1 MNKNFKTIGAAALA
15 VAAILAGTT
24 SCADERENM
33 SGQGHLTL
41 STSIMS
47 DVKVASRA
55 STEEELAEKAIV
67 WISNSKGAVR
77 KYNGLANVP
86 AEGIDLLTDHY
97 IAEVWTGDSVSA
109 SFDSKWFKGRE
120 EFDIVKDQNTNV
132 NIRCKVANTVVSV
145 VYKDGVDEL
154 LKDYTMTVGHARG
167 DLVFEGRDER
177 KGYFMMP
184 STDKNIKWNLQG
196 TLASGTVY
204 TRSGVIENVKPATEY
219 IITVGYTDNPSQ
231 QGGGYFTINIDER
244 TIDVNE
250 EIIIKLAP
258 QFEGYDF
265 DFNEG
270 ITGEVGKLGRH
281 SVLVRGVGNLT
292 SVILRSDALTS
303 IIGGNDID
311 LLAKETTDAVRQSLI
326 DGGINFT
333 YSYNEELDASVL
345 KANFEETFLNGLKEG
360 EYDIV
365 FTATDTQD
373 KTTSGTL
380 HITATNAPV
389 RVNDVILTDVW
400 ATSVTLHGDI
410 LQTGA
415 TNPGIAY
422 RVKGA
427 TEWAK
432 ADVSVNGTTIT
443 AAISGLRPGTEYEY
457 TAIAD
462 GYESPSVKTFVTETA
477 SQLPNASFEEWQDSS
492 APFLVY
498 ASGGQMF
505 WDTGNHGS
513 STMGKNVTEPATD
526 KVHAGSRSIK
536 LSSQFVGVGIIGK
549 FAAGNVFVGKYLETT
564 GTDGVLGWGRP
575 WTSRPKALKGWMHY
589 TPAEIGWVG
598 SGTPSGVAKGDMDTA
613 IIYIAILDSSTK
625 EHKGENF
632 PVIVKTKSSER
643 TLFNKNDSNVIA
655 YGELVISQ
663 ATNGDALVEFTIP
676 IEYYRTDLKASNI
689 MITAA
694 ASRYGDYFTG
704 GNSVLYLDDLQLV
717 Y

>member
-1 MNKNFKTIGAAALA
+1 MKKNFKTIGATALA
-15 VAAILAGTT
+15 VAAILAGST

-33 SGQGHLTL
+33 SGKGHLTL

-55 STEEELAEKAIV
+55 TTEEELSEKAIV

-77 KYNGLANVP
+77 KYNGLSNVP

-132 NIRCKVANTVVSV
+132 NIRCTVANTVVSV

-154 LKDYTMTVGHARG
+154 LSDYTMTVGHARG
-167 DLVFEGRDER
+167 DLVFEGRDQR

-219 IITVGYTDNPSQ
+219 IITVGYTDKPNE
-231 QGGGYFTINIDER
+231 QGGGYFTIEIDER
-244 TIDVNE
+244 TIDVKE
-250 EIIIKLAP
+250 EITIKLAP

-265 DFNEG
+265 DFSEG

-292 SVILRSDALTS
+292 SVILRSETLTS

-311 LLAKETTDAVRQSLI
+311 LLAKETSDAVRQSLT

-333 YSYNEELDASVL
+333 YSYSEELDASVL
-345 KANFEETFLNGLKEG
+345 KVNLEETFLNSLQEG
-360 EYDIV
+360 EYDLT
-365 FTATDTQD
+365 FTATDTQE

-389 RVNDVILTDVW
+389 RVNDVILTDIW
-400 ATSVTLHGDI
+400 ATSVTLYGDI
-410 LQTGA
+410 LQA
-415 TNPGIAY
+415 SASNPGIAY
-422 RVKGA
+422 RVKGSS
-427 TEWAK
+427 EWTK
-432 ADVSVNGTTIT
+432 ADVTVSGTVIT
-443 AAISGLRPGTEYEY
+443 AAITGLQPGTEYEY
-457 TAIAD
+457 TAVAD

-477 SQLPNASFEEWQDSS
+477 SQLPNASFEDWQTSS
-492 APFLVY
+492 APYLVY

-536 LSSQFVGVGIIGK
+536 LSSQFVGVGLIGK
-549 FAAGNVFVGKYLETT
+549 FAAGNVFVGKYLETA
-564 GTDGVLGWGRP
+564 GTDGVLGWGRA

-598 SGTPSGVAKGDMDTA
+598 SDTPSGVAKGDMDTA

-632 PVIVKTKSSER
+632 PVIVKTNSSER
-643 TLFNKNDSNVIA
+643 SLFNKTDSNVIA
-655 YGELVISQ
+655 YGELIISQ
-663 ATNGDALVEFTIP
+663 ATSGDALVEFTIP
-676 IEYYRTDLKASNI
+676 LEYYRTDLKASNI
-689 MITAA
+689 MITASS
-694 ASRYGDYFTG
+694 SRYGDYFTG
-704 GNSVLYLDDLQLV
+704 GNSILYLDDLQLV